1 MESTRHPI
9 VGGCLCGAVRYTSK
23 SPPLMTAICSCKH
36 CQRQSGTAFSV
47 LVAVTKGSLEFV
59 GDEPSTY
66 HDSGSSGSPVLRRFC
81 AKCGSPIFS
90 EVAVT
95 PAMDWL
101 KAGTLDDAS
110 WLEPTVGIW
119 DESAQPWVPKSDRIA
134 YFPQSPPAAG

>member
-1 MESTRHPI
+1 MESAR
-9 VGGCLCGAVRYTSK
+9 A
-23 SPPLMTAICSCKH
+23 
-36 CQRQSGTAFSV
+36 
-47 LVAVTKGSLEFV
+47 
-59 GDEPSTY
+59 GDEPSSY

-95 PAMDWL
+95 PATDWL

-134 YFPQSPPAAG
+134 YFPQTPPAAG